1 MALTIIRF
9 QNFIEFAIKQLHLVL
24 LRFLDD
30 RIFATCSDDCSVCIW
45 DLRNL
50 KSRVHQLS
58 GHKSWVKNIEYSRR
72 DNLIVTSGLD
82 GSIYTWDVNG
92 GEESRYQKVFHTPG
106 NYSSGDGKWISIIR
120 RSLIPGLM
128 RCRISNDDSKMV
140 ICTTG
145 GYLII
150 VNDLNLST
158 LAADLKGFR
167 PNLHRL
173 MQLGDQYFPIVSEF
187 RHVFDTRRRRNR
199 IELVSDFPENNEAE
213 VICSLAIHP
222 HNWVAI
228 SRNMNAD
235 EQSEWTCVHDVQEM
249 ADPYQHQQPR
259 SKHSA
264 GTSRSAFVDQED
276 EYDAV
281 KQRVAVQFASL
292 RQQVLDQMKKS
303 TTAEHKTRAKNALKK
318 VNRFLTLLGDPLD
331 SNTTLPIVPNTS
343 FDMWSGQLAEHR
355 ANNRTGVSRLCS
367 GLITAKVVRTN
378 NNTDEVDITE
388 ADPGIYLTSSD
399 DDDDDVGVEDADH
412 QNDEEPLVD
421 KFYTTI
427 GKRLNKL
434 IEELRAVQHH
444 MNQKYKTNKPRLLYY
459 SRELNAGKG
468 FIKELCF
475 SSDGRV
481 IASPYGKGVRL
492 LAFNNKCQELS
503 DCVESWNG
511 PQAPQVLQEIVVDKE
526 CHSNVVVCAKF
537 SPNYPLL
544 VTGCLRGSI
553 VWHNPRL

>member
-1 MALTIIRF
+1 
-9 QNFIEFAIKQLHLVL
+9 
-24 LRFLDD
+24 
-30 RIFATCSDDCSVCIW
+30 
-45 DLRNL
+45 
-50 KSRVHQLS
+50 
-58 GHKSWVKNIEYSRR
+58 
-72 DNLIVTSGLD
+72 
-82 GSIYTWDVNG
+82 
-92 GEESRYQKVFHTPG
+92 
-106 NYSSGDGKWISIIR
+106 
-120 RSLIPGLM
+120 M
-128 RCRISNDDSKMV
+128 RCRISSDDNKMV

-199 IELVSDFPENNEAE
+199 IELVSDFPESNDAE
-213 VICSLAIHP
+213 VICSLAISP
-222 HNWVAI
+222 HSWVAV

-235 EQSEWTCVHDVQEM
+235 EQSEWTCVHDIQEM
-249 ADPYQHQQPR
+249 ADPYQHQLPQ
-259 SKHSA
+259 SKHGP

-281 KQRVAVQFASL
+281 KQNVAEQFASL
-292 RQQVLDQMKKS
+292 RQLVLDQINKS
-303 TTAEHKTRAKNALKK
+303 TSSEHNTRAKMYLKK
-318 VNRFLTLLGDPLD
+318 VNRFLTLLGNPLD
-331 SNTTLPIVPNTS
+331 SNNTLPIVPNTS

-355 ANNRTGVSRLCS
+355 ANNRTGVTRLCS
-367 GLITAKVVRTN
+367 GLITGQVVKSN
-378 NNTDEVDITE
+378 NAEGDELTA

-399 DDDDDVGVEDADH
+399 DDDDEEDVQDSQRNEDS
-412 QNDEEPLVD
+412 EEVLLD
-421 KFYTTI
+421 KFYATI
-427 GKRLNKL
+427 GNRLNQL
-434 IEELRAVQHH
+434 IEELRTVQKH
-444 MNQKYKTNKPRLLYY
+444 MNQKYKTNKPRLLYFKK
-459 SRELNAGKG
+459 ELNFGKG

-492 LAFNNKCQELS
+492 LAFNNRCQELS
-503 DCVESWNG
+503 DCVESWHE
-511 PQAPQVLQEIVVDKE
+511 PQAPRVLQEVAVDKD